1 MALTDNWTLAYQGKV
16 RDVYIPRGASN
27 MADASELLVVAT
39 DRVSAFDVILDPAI
53 PGKGEVLTRISG
65 WWMDQLRSVPNHLL
79 GSSVPQEVE
88 GRAVVA
94 KSLSMLPVECVVR
107 GYLVGSG
114 WKEYQAS
121 RSVCGIALPDGLSEG
136 DKLPEPLF
144 TPATKAAVGDH
155 DENISFQ
162 RVVELIGKDQAT
174 ALRDTSLAIYTQA
187 SEIAEARGLILADT
201 KFEFGLDRE
210 TGELVLGD
218 EALTPDSSRYW
229 DGVAYAA
236 GGPDRLDSF
245 DKQIIRNWLEQNW
258 DKTGTPPG
266 LPDHIVEQTTA
277 RYLELERRL
286 TESA

>member
-1 MALTDNWTLAYQGKV
+1 MALTDDWTLAYQGKV
-16 RDVYIPRGASN
+16 RDVYIPHGAST

-65 WWMDQLRSVPNHLL
+65 WWMDRLSSVPNHLL
-79 GSSVPQEVE
+79 ASSVPGEVE

-121 RSVCGIALPDGLSEG
+121 RSVCGIPLPEGLSEG

-155 DENISFQ
+155 DENISFN
-162 RVVELIGKDQAT
+162 RVVELIGEEQAT
-174 ALRDTSLAIYTQA
+174 ALRDTSLAIYSQA
-187 SEIAEARGLILADT
+187 SDIAEQRGLILADT
-201 KFEFGLDRE
+201 KFEFGLDQE

-258 DKTGTPPG
+258 DKTGTPPV
-266 LPDHIVEQTTA
+266 LPDHIVEQTSA

-286 TESA
+286 TESV

>member
-1 MALTDNWTLAYQGKV
+1 VALTDDWTLAYQGKV
-16 RDVYIPRGASN
+16 RDVYIPHGAST
-27 MADASELLVVAT
+27 MANASELLVVAT
-39 DRVSAFDVILDPAI
+39 DRVSAFDVILHPAI

-65 WWMDQLRSVPNHLL
+65 WWMDRLSSVPNHLL
-79 GSSVPQEVE
+79 ASSVPQEVV
-88 GRAVVA
+88 GRAVMA

-121 RSVCGIALPDGLSEG
+121 RSVCGIPLPEGLSEG

-155 DENISFQ
+155 DENISFN
-162 RVVELIGKDQAT
+162 RVVELIGEEQAT
-174 ALRDTSLAIYTQA
+174 ALRDTSLAIYSQA
-187 SEIAEARGLILADT
+187 SDIAEQRGLILADT
-201 KFEFGLDRE
+201 KFEFGLDQE

-258 DKTGTPPG
+258 DKTGTPPV
-266 LPDHIVEQTTA
+266 LPDHIVEQTSA

-286 TESA
+286 TESV

>member
-258 DKTGTPPG
+258 DKTGTPPL

>member
-16 RDVYIPRGASN
+16 RDVYIPVGAST

-65 WWMDQLRSVPNHLL
+65 WWMNQLSAVPNHLL
-79 GSSVPQEVE
+79 VSSVPEEVE

-121 RSVCGIALPDGLSEG
+121 RSVCGIPLPDGLSEG

-155 DENISFQ
+155 DENISFE
-162 RVVELIGKDQAT
+162 RVIELIGEEHAT
-174 ALRDTSLAIYTQA
+174 LLRDTSLAIYSQA
-187 SEIAEARGLILADT
+187 SEIAEQRGLILADT
-201 KFEFGLDRE
+201 KFEFGLDQK

-258 DKTGTPPG
+258 DKTGTPPV
-266 LPDHIVEQTTA
+266 LPDHIVQQTSD

-286 TESA
+286 TESI

>member
-1 MALTDNWTLAYQGKV
+1 VALTDNWTLAYQGKV

-65 WWMDQLRSVPNHLL
+65 WWMDRLSSVPNHLL
-79 GSSVPQEVE
+79 ASSVPQEVV
-88 GRAVVA
+88 GRAVMA

-121 RSVCGIALPDGLSEG
+121 RSVCGIPLPEGLSEG

-155 DENISFQ
+155 DENISFN
-162 RVVELIGKDQAT
+162 RVVELIGEEQAT
-174 ALRDTSLAIYTQA
+174 ALRDTSLAIYSQA
-187 SEIAEARGLILADT
+187 SDIAEQRGLILADT
-201 KFEFGLDRE
+201 KFEFGLDQE

-236 GGPDRLDSF
+236 GGLDRLYSF

-258 DKTGTPPG
+258 DKTGTPPV
-266 LPDHIVEQTTA
+266 LPDHIVVQTSA

-286 TESA
+286 TESV